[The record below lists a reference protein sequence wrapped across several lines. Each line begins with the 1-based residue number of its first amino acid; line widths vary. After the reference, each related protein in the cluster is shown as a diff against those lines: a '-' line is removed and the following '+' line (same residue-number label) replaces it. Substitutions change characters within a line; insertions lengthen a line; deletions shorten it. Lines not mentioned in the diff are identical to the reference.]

1 MSMEVL
7 ARDWGPAI
15 AVGSESDFR
24 KGESR
29 DRLPLRALTADGL
42 NPDPSSISSN
52 MNCVEVEGIKSSL
65 EVETAGASSAAVL
78 RNISTTIPLDG
89 GTY

>member
-1 MSMEVL
+1 MEVL

-29 DRLPLRALTADGL
+29 ERLPLGALTADGL
-42 NPDPSSISSN
+42 NPVPSSISSN
-52 MNCVEVEGIKSSL
+52 MDCVEVEGIKSSL
-65 EVETAGASSAAVL
+65 AVETAGASSTAIL
-78 RNISTTIPLDG
+78 RDISTTILLDG